1 METKKK
7 KKSGVDYLREK
18 VAKLEEENAQ
28 LKREITRLLS
38 QELERTN
45 ELEILKIK
53 VKNRD
58 TSLVN
63 SEKKVAKL
71 NADLVSAEERLKS
84 ALIENES
91 YAGQLLEHMG
101 WFRRWTWKIKHGAI

>member
-53 VKNRD
+53 VENREAQCRFGKRRG
-58 TSLVN
+58 TA
-63 SEKKVAKL
+63 KKRA
-71 NADLVSAEERLKS
+71 
-84 ALIENES
+84 
-91 YAGQLLEHMG
+91 Y
-101 WFRRWTWKIKHGAI
+101 